1 MRGARAG
8 ECVQGPERRQRAPAG
23 PKSVA
28 PVSVPA
34 TARTA
39 DIMRCS
45 MNGRAMT
52 SDTGIHLPA
61 LLFAMSSAL
70 VKPHILSPSLLPS
83 KRHDALSASS
93 NEMCVC
99 MSESSL

>member
-1 MRGARAG
+1 MS
-8 ECVQGPERRQRAPAG
+8 AG

-28 PVSVPA
+28 PVSRPA
-34 TARTA
+34 TAITA

-52 SDTGIHLPA
+52 SDTGIQMPFSLLSISVFLSIALPA
-61 LLFAMSSAL
+61 ASLNGFGLPPSKMHDASSA
-70 VKPHILSPSLLPS
+70 
-83 KRHDALSASS
+83 SAK
-93 NEMCVC
+93 EMCTC